1 MARYWW
7 DDEHLRAQAAGPINV
22 RFLALVL
29 VALMTLGATSGAYA
43 LTVESHTVTA
53 PTRAP

>member
-1 MARYWW
+1 MGRYWW

-29 VALMTLGATSGAYA
+29 VALVTLSATSGAYA
-43 LTVESHTVTA
+43 LTVESRPVTA
-53 PTRAP
+53 PARMP

>member
-7 DDEHLRAQAAGPINV
+7 NDEQVRAQAAGPVNV

-29 VALMTLGATSGAYA
+29 VAVMTLSATSGAYA
-43 LTVESHTVTA
+43 LTVEPHSVTA
-53 PTRAP
+53 PAGMP

>member
-7 DDEHLRAQAAGPINV
+7 DDEHLRARAAGPVNV

-29 VALMTLGATSGAYA
+29 VALMTLSATSGAYA
-43 LTVESHTVTA
+43 LTAESHPVTA
-53 PTRAP
+53 PSRTP